1 VLSELGHLVKEI
13 GTVRRAAEFAT
24 PRKYLLTRIDSP
36 ILPTELGC
44 ARLGRQRRAR
54 VRPRYARGLPSDHS
68 KTNGWRDLS
77 RRLLTVISSRKGR
90 NSRAL
95 FPTFAR
101 LRHPEDDIAVALT
114 LLPHGAE
121 LIDILRLEPYV
132 KFAVR
137 RATALE
143 AGARGVR
150 RGDHGIGGGRDGEP
164 DQCNAAR

>member
-1 VLSELGHLVKEI
+1 M
-13 GTVRRAAEFAT
+13 RRAAEFAT
-24 PRKYLLTRIDSP
+24 PRKYLLTRISFSDTP
-36 ILPTELGC
+36 NR
-44 ARLGRQRRAR
+44 ARL
-54 VRPRYARGLPSDHS
+54 RPTREAAACSRSTQICPGLPSDHS

-77 RRLLTVISSRKGR
+77 RRLLTVISSRRGR